1 MNRISWLAPAALAV
15 ALLTVGCSS
24 DYGAEAEDEG
34 TPAIETGGSTDTDVD
49 AGGSSDD
56 GDVAAASD
64 AEMTL
69 ASNAYVNDEGVALCP
84 VLNNPIPVVTA
95 ATDSREYEGKTYYFC

>member
-1 MNRISWLAPAALAV
+1 MNKSSLIALAALAA
-15 ALLTVGCSS
+15 ALFAVGCSS
-24 DYGAEAEDEG
+24 DTEADAGDESAAAVETNGAAGIDGAEA
-34 TPAIETGGSTDTDVD
+34 
-49 AGGSSDD
+49 
-56 GDVAAASD
+56 AADS

-84 VLNNPIPVVTA
+84 VLDNPIPVVTA